1 MKTAEVYCKSNVTP
15 SPSPLGEGDR
25 GGEAAV
31 SSYQLII
38 IGGGPA
44 GYTAAEAAGKAG
56 LSVLLIEKQNVGGV
70 CLNEGCI
77 PTKTLLYSA
86 KTYDGAK
93 HGSKY
98 AVSATDVSFDL
109 PKIIAR
115 KSKVVRKLVLGV
127 KAKLTS
133 NNVALVTGAAE
144 VVDAH
149 TVRCG
154 EEVYTCDNLILC
166 TGSETF
172 VPSIPGLDKVDY
184 WTHREALDNKELPAS
199 LAVVGGGVI
208 GMEFASFFNSLG
220 VEVTVIEMMD
230 EILGGMDK
238 ELSAMLRAEYAKR
251 GIKFLLSTKV
261 TGFVPPLSPEEGIR
275 YTYEPVSADVSTSP
289 SCDGEGTEGQAQR
302 ILISVGRRPVIK
314 GFGLENLGLE
324 CNERGSIVVNEH
336 MQTSVPNV
344 YVCGDLTGFSLLA
357 HTAVREAEVAVHH
370 IIGKEDAMS
379 YRAIPG
385 VVYTN
390 PEIAG
395 VGQTE
400 ESLQAKG
407 IPYRAVKLPMAFSG
421 RFVAENEGVNGVCK
435 VLLGEDD
442 TVLGAHV
449 LGNPASEIITLAGM
463 AVEMKLKA
471 AEWKKIVVPH
481 PTVAEIFREAL

>member
-1 MKTAEVYCKSNVTP
+1 MK
-15 SPSPLGEGDR
+15 
-25 GGEAAV
+25 
-31 SSYQLII
+31 YQVII

-56 LSVLLIEKQNVGGV
+56 LSVLLFEKQNLGGV

-86 KTYDGAK
+86 KTYDSAK
-93 HGSKY
+93 HASKY
-98 AVSATDVSFDL
+98 AVSAGEVSFDL

-127 KAKLTS
+127 KGKLTA
-133 NNVALVTGAAE
+133 NNVTMVTGEAQIL
-144 VVDAH
+144 DAH

-154 EEVYTCDNLILC
+154 EEIYEGENLILC

-172 VPSIPGLDKVDY
+172 IPPIPGVDQVNY
-184 WTHREALDNKELPAS
+184 WTHREALDCKELPTS
-199 LAVVGGGVI
+199 LVIVGGGVI

-238 ELSAMLRAEYAKR
+238 ELSALLRAEYAKR
-251 GIKFLLSTKV
+251 GIKFLLNTKV
-261 TGFVPPLSPEEGIR
+261 VSLEQVAEGAKVS
-275 YTYEPVSADVSTSP
+275 YENA
-289 SCDGEGTEGQAQR
+289 EGAGSVTAEK
-302 ILISVGRRPVIK
+302 LLMSVGRRPVTK
-314 GFGLENLGLE
+314 GFGLENLHLA
-324 CNERGSIVVNEH
+324 CTERGSIVVNEQ
-336 MQTSVPNV
+336 MQSSQPNV

-370 IIGKEDAMS
+370 ILRKTDAMS

-400 ESLQAKG
+400 ESLTAKG
-407 IPYRAVKLPMAFSG
+407 MAYRAVSLPMAYSG

-442 TVLGAHV
+442 TILGAHV

-463 AVEMKLKA
+463 AVEMKMKA
-471 AEWKKIVVPH
+471 ADWKKIVFPH
-481 PTVAEIFREAL
+481 PTVAEIFRETL